1 MFIRHALQHRK
12 AEITEANTYRV
23 KKGDTLSS
31 IAVKYRT
38 TVNTLCRLNG
48 ISKNKILRLGQ
59 PIRVK

>member
-12 AEITEANTYRV
+12 VEITEANMSLTRV

-48 ISKNKILRLGQ
+48 ISKK
-59 PIRVK
+59 